1 MPNTSSTS
9 PKASQ
14 GHAYSARLPP
24 TNYAQS
30 FSAVT
35 APRRATACLVG
46 SIEKAIQVHL
56 YALPYYSGLLLT
68 LNGTGLKAG
77 TGATKLAING
87 PPGLLHYLA
96 SMRLY
101 VQA

>member
-1 MPNTSSTS
+1 MSCP
-9 PKASQ
+9 
-14 GHAYSARLPP
+14 L
-24 TNYAQS
+24 
-30 FSAVT
+30 
-35 APRRATACLVG
+35 
-46 SIEKAIQVHL
+46 
-56 YALPYYSGLLLT
+56 GLLLT

-77 TGATKLAING
+77 TGTTKLAING

>member
-1 MPNTSSTS
+1 M
-9 PKASQ
+9 
-14 GHAYSARLPP
+14 
-24 TNYAQS
+24 
-30 FSAVT
+30 
-35 APRRATACLVG
+35 ACLVG
-46 SIEKAIQVHL
+46 SIDETIQVHL
-56 YALPYYSGLLLT
+56 DTLICLSGLLLT

-77 TGATKLAING
+77 TGTTKLAISG

>member
-1 MPNTSSTS
+1 V
-9 PKASQ
+9 
-14 GHAYSARLPP
+14 ARL
-24 TNYAQS
+24 
-30 FSAVT
+30 
-35 APRRATACLVG
+35 VG
-46 SIEKAIQVHL
+46 FIEETIEIHL
-56 YALPYYSGLLLT
+56 YGLTYPSGLLLT

-77 TGATKLAING
+77 TGTSKLVING